1 MKKYLITVV
10 CIVLLVIIFLPIYR
24 SISFNNIDV
33 NELQLIEETISPDD
47 RYVIKIYYKAGPMS
61 FWEYSY
67 VGALFDKGTF
77 IRNVFWIGPNGND
90 FEVDWK
96 GSDTIILTNVENNQ
110 VSLDVQKEIYDFR
123 SE

>member
-1 MKKYLITVV
+1 MKKYLIIVV
-10 CIVLLVIIFLPIYR
+10 LVVLLAINMLPIYL

-33 NELQLIEETISPDD
+33 NELQLIEEMVSPDD
-47 RYVIKIYYKAGPMS
+47 RYAIKIYYKAGPIT

-67 VGALFDKGTF
+67 VGTLFDKGTF
-77 IRNVFWIGPNGND
+77 ISNVFWVGPNGND
-90 FEVDWK
+90 FEVDWE

-110 VSLDVQKEIYDFR
+110 VSLDVQKERYDFR